1 MASRSAL
8 LALLVAVSCAAAAS
22 AASFT
27 VGDGQGWKIGPDY
40 STWASGKTF
49 NVGDTLL
56 FNFGTGSH
64 DVAEVDKSGYD
75 GCSGSGASNTINNG
89 PATVTLTAG
98 THYYICTF
106 TGHCDGGM
114 KLAVTVGSGSGGSPS
129 PSTPSTP
136 GTPATPAPPTTPAGP
151 SPNAAPARF
160 TAAAPA
166 LAVAAGVFLKLA
178 LF

>member
-8 LALLVAVSCAAAAS
+8 LALLVAVSCVAAAS
-22 AASFT
+22 AVSYT
-27 VGDGQGWKIGPDY
+27 VGDTQGWKIGPDY

-49 NVGDTLL
+49 NEGDELM
-56 FNFGTGSH
+56 FNFATGSH

-75 GCSGSGASNTINNG
+75 GCSGSSSSNTINNG
-89 PATVTLTAG
+89 PATVKLTAG

-106 TGHCDGGM
+106 SGHCDGGM

-136 GTPATPAPPTTPAGP
+136 GTPATPAPTTPAAP
-151 SPNAAPARF
+151 SPKNAAPARF
-160 TAAAPA
+160 TAAPA
-166 LAVAAGVFLKLA
+166 LAVAAGVLVKLA